1 MENFNF
7 GNFLFTIARAL
18 VDFGKNLSGIFS
30 YSINPTNFY
39 KVLKLVNIDTSNLP
53 QEINFLS
60 LISGVGVITI
70 LVFFV
75 IKLVR
80 G

>member
-7 GNFLFTIARAL
+7 GNFLFTIARAFI
-18 VDFGKNLSGIFS
+18 DFGKNLSEIFS
-30 YSINPTNFY
+30 YSVDPTKFY

-53 QEINFLS
+53 QEINFLT
-60 LISGVGVITI
+60 LISGVSVLTI
-70 LVFFV
+70 LVFFI
-75 IKLVR
+75 IKLIR